1 MKIDDLGHT
10 VWQRKDFTKHGYIA
24 TYLLGKCR
32 CKVCKTR
39 FKNWVAEPEHK
50 LPARYNL

>member
-1 MKIDDLGHT
+1 MKVDDLGHT
-10 VWQRKDFTKHGYIA
+10 IWQRKDFTKHGYIA

-32 CKVCKTR
+32 CKICKKR
-39 FKNWVAEPEHK
+39 FELWLNEPEYK